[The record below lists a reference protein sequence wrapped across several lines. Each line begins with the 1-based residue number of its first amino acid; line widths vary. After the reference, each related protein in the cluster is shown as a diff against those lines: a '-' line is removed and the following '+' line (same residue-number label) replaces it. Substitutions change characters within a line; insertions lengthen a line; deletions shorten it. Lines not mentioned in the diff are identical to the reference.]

1 MTVGQSHIVGTWTL
15 NLSFSKR
22 PLSSSHQVS
31 PASLLIHLSV
41 IPPPIFFFSFSSP
54 RPLSVFFIHLSLVAV
69 IPWPC
74 FFNGLCWYF
83 QLCHGSIICF
93 PLKYKDRSF
102 FTSLSLPCPF
112 KFIGVS
118 CSFMHNP
125 SFPFVIQRVY
135 SCQLVWS
142 SLECTD
148 PLHFIASKLTTTSG
162 LIYLRNINGERKQQK
177 QWWQGTLRLLCA
189 GMWCCD
195 WSPANSHQQSLH
207 KPGHSGPFTNQTAF
221 TLLFF
226 TNYH

>member
-74 FFNGLCWYF
+74 FFKGLCWYF

-102 FTSLSLPCPF
+102 FTSLSLPFPF

-118 CSFMHNP
+118 CSFHAQSFVSIRHTACLFMPAWMIEPRVHWPFTFDRLKVNHN
-125 SFPFVIQRVY
+125 FRFN
-135 SCQLVWS
+135 LN
-142 SLECTD
+142 L
-148 PLHFIASKLTTTSG
+148 
-162 LIYLRNINGERKQQK
+162 NINGERKQQK

-207 KPGHSGPFTNQTAF
+207 KPGHSGPFTNQTV

-226 TNYH
+226 TNYR